1 MTRTKTLSLLAAA
14 AAVVLVALVVA
25 ACGGGDDAATAA
37 STPNG
42 RAATIGV
49 SEVDGLGKILVDSKG
64 RTVYLFENDTGP
76 TSTCFGACASAW
88 PPVTETGMP
97 SAGTGVMESM
107 LGTTKRPD
115 GTMQV
120 TYNGHPLYLYQ
131 GDSKPG
137 DTTGQ
142 NVDGFGAEWYVLSP
156 EGNKVEGMATSSSGG
171 NGY

>member
-14 AAVVLVALVVA
+14 AAVALVALVVA
-25 ACGGGDDAATAA
+25 GCGGSDDVATAA
-37 STPNG
+37 SNPNG
-42 RAATIGV
+42 GSATIGV

-64 RTVYLFENDTGP
+64 RTVYLFEKDTGSM
-76 TSTCFGACASAW
+76 STCSGACASAW
-88 PPVTETGMP
+88 PPVTVSGMP
-97 SAGTGVMESM
+97 SAGAGVMKSM

-131 GDSKPG
+131 GDTNAG
-137 DTTGQ
+137 DATGQ

-156 EGNKVEGMATSSSGG
+156 GGNKVEGMAMSSSGG
-171 NGY
+171 W

>member
-1 MTRTKTLSLLAAA
+1 MTRTKILPLLSVA
-14 AAVVLVALVVA
+14 AAVALVALVVA
-25 ACGGGDDAATAA
+25 GCGGGEDQATAA
-37 STPNG
+37 SNPSG
-42 RAATIGV
+42 GSATVGL

-64 RTVYLFENDTGP
+64 RTIYLFEKDTGSM
-76 TSTCFGACASAW
+76 STCFDACASAW
-88 PPVTETGMP
+88 PPVTVSGMP
-97 SAGTGVMESM
+97 SAGAGVMQPM

-120 TYNGHPLYLYQ
+120 TYSGHPLYLYQ
-131 GDSKPG
+131 GDGNPG

-156 EGNKVEGMATSSSGG
+156 AGNKVEGTATSSDGG